1 MSGQQKRRS
10 RRQNPGTKQ
19 RRVRER
25 LRAYRAMRRLRPR
38 RQIPRAAVPSFFTL
52 MNLFCG
58 YLAITQSM
66 DGRFDYACWL
76 IVVAGFFDALDGMMA
91 RLTNGTSLFGVELD
105 SLSDIVSFGVAP
117 GFLVYVF
124 SLKSYGTLGL
134 IVSSLPA
141 ICGAVR
147 LARYNVGFDGEKKEY
162 FQGLPIP
169 MQAIAIV
176 ALILNFNDVALFNEF
191 SLNNFPVLIPIVF
204 VLSAL
209 MISTIKFDAVPRP
222 SASFIRAHPRKSI
235 AYGVAL
241 LLLVFLQQIGLLMVL
256 VLYIAY
262 GIGFSLYSLIQKV
275 LSLPTEEGGQG

>member
-1 MSGQQKRRS
+1 
-10 RRQNPGTKQ
+10 
-19 RRVRER
+19 
-25 LRAYRAMRRLRPR
+25 MRRMRPR

-58 YLAITQSM
+58 YLAITQCM
-66 DGRFDYACWL
+66 EGRFDHACWL

-124 SLKSYGTLGL
+124 SLKTYGTLGL

-176 ALILNFNDVALFNEF
+176 ALILNFNDEAFFYEF

-222 SASFIRAHPRKSI
+222 SATYIRAHPRKAM
-235 AYGVAL
+235 AYGVAIL
-241 LLLVFLQQIGLLMVL
+241 LLAFLQQIGLLIVL
-256 VLYIAY
+256 VLYVAY
-262 GIGFSLYSLIQKV
+262 GIGYSLYSLIQKV
-275 LSLPTEEGGQG
+275 LSMPTEGEEAG